1 MGDKG
6 KLKEERKEKR
16 GKPRVGASGTH
27 TSAERG
33 LQSREELQLN
43 SKANHGQQNLE
54 IPGIEVGNRNN
65 LLAFFLILVF
75 I

>member
-43 SKANHGQQNLE
+43 SKENHGQ
-54 IPGIEVGNRNN
+54 
-65 LLAFFLILVF
+65 
-75 I
+75 